1 VRNKSKTKNEN
12 EKYLIYFNSLGAG
25 RQSSRQAQ
33 RRIVDQIMI
42 ISAEDENH
50 SNGNQFCKDIETN
63 SVSED
68 GSSCTGRIFSS

>member
-1 VRNKSKTKNEN
+1 M
-12 EKYLIYFNSLGAG
+12 FDLGAG

-42 ISAEDENH
+42 FTDSDENR
-50 SNGNQFCKDIETN
+50 SNGNQFSKDIETN

-68 GSSCTGRIFSS
+68 GSSCTGK